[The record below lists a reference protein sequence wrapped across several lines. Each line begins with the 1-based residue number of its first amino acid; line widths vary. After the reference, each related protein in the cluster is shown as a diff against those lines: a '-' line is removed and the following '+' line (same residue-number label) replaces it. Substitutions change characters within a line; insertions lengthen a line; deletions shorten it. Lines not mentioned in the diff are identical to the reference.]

1 MSDANN
7 MTEKTKVTIN
17 DATDLAEENSCVQ
30 LEPIHL
36 AIVIFDNNGLGQRV
50 CQKLGTNQV
59 QLLGALRKTMGKLPT
74 QTPAPENI
82 AASKNLRE
90 LLKRAKKSQDDM
102 GDKFMA
108 VDHLIIAL
116 FGESDVSK
124 DLSHYGLKK
133 DVVTSTLTEL
143 RGTNKKV
150 ESKDAEESYDAL
162 SKYGQDLLKLAA
174 DGKFDPVIG
183 RDDEIRRTIQILTRR
198 TKNNPVLLGE
208 PGVGKTAIVE
218 GLAQRILRGDVP
230 DSCKVGLYS
239 LDMGALVAGA
249 KYQGEFEER
258 LKAVMK
264 EVSEAEDGMILFIDE
279 LHLVLGA
286 GKSGG
291 GAMDAANI
299 LKPMLARGQ
308 LRCIGAT
315 TLVEYKKHVEKD
327 PAFERRF
334 QQVIVSEPTVPATI
348 SILRGLKDKYE
359 AHHGVRITDA
369 ALVACAQLSDRY
381 ITARFLPDKA
391 IDLMDEACSSIRV
404 QLDSKPEEID
414 ALERRYLQLE
424 IEATALEKEDDDHSE
439 ARLAEVQKEMQDI
452 NDELGPLQERYEQER
467 GAANELGE
475 AQKKLQTLKDKLL
488 RAELSRD
495 LSTAADLRHYVIP
508 DLEDR
513 IRVLNEKAD
522 KEEAGAEQGEKMLSE
537 TVGPEQITE
546 VVARWTGIPV
556 NKLNTTQKERLL
568 NLAEHLHE
576 RVVGQNEAVDA
587 VSEAVLRSRAG
598 LSRPNQPM
606 GSFLFLGPT
615 GVGKTELAK
624 ALAAELFDDDT
635 HMVRLDMSEY
645 MEQHAVSRLIGAPP
659 GYAGHEDGGQ
669 LTEAVRKRPY
679 NVVLFDE
686 VEKAHPQVLNVLL
699 QTLDEGRLTDGMGR
713 TVDFTNA
720 VIILTSNIGAQ
731 YMLDGVQKDGAMPGT
746 AAWEVV
752 RGQVMGDLKNF
763 LRPELINRLDDIVL
777 FQPLDKSNLHTICTH
792 QMKQLSARLAERDIE
807 LKCHGSACDYIL
819 QEAYDPAYGARPVRR
834 FLEKA
839 VTTTLSRMIISGS
852 LVNHS
857 IVHVESSDMKELQY
871 RSEVIEKVKRRP
883 GIPDSNEDVNSP
895 ARSYGMGRYSPT
907 VA

>member
-1 MSDANN
+1 
-7 MTEKTKVTIN
+7 
-17 DATDLAEENSCVQ
+17 
-30 LEPIHL
+30 
-36 AIVIFDNNGLGQRV
+36 
-50 CQKLGTNQV
+50 
-59 QLLGALRKTMGKLPT
+59 
-74 QTPAPENI
+74 
-82 AASKNLRE
+82 
-90 LLKRAKKSQDDM
+90 
-102 GDKFMA
+102 
-108 VDHLIIAL
+108 
-116 FGESDVSK
+116 
-124 DLSHYGLKK
+124 
-133 DVVTSTLTEL
+133 
-143 RGTNKKV
+143 
-150 ESKDAEESYDAL
+150 
-162 SKYGQDLLKLAA
+162 
-174 DGKFDPVIG
+174 
-183 RDDEIRRTIQILTRR
+183 
-198 TKNNPVLLGE
+198 
-208 PGVGKTAIVE
+208 
-218 GLAQRILRGDVP
+218 
-230 DSCKVGLYS
+230 
-239 LDMGALVAGA
+239 
-249 KYQGEFEER
+249 
-258 LKAVMK
+258 
-264 EVSEAEDGMILFIDE
+264 
-279 LHLVLGA
+279 
-286 GKSGG
+286 
-291 GAMDAANI
+291 
-299 LKPMLARGQ
+299 
-308 LRCIGAT
+308 
-315 TLVEYKKHVEKD
+315 
-327 PAFERRF
+327 
-334 QQVIVSEPTVPATI
+334 VIVSEPTVPATI